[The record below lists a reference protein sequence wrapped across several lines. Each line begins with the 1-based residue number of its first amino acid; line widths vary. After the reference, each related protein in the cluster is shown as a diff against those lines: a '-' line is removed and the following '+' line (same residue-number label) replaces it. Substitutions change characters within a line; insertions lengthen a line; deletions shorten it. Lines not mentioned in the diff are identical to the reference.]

1 MMAPRRAAQTRPAST
16 AQANAYLSRAK
27 EYLRAS
33 SDSLE
38 LGNLIAATGNAVH
51 AGIAASDAITARR
64 AGSVWKGE
72 HSQAA
77 RYLETAASSAGQE
90 AARHLR
96 RLLQLK
102 TRAEYDPDPV
112 APAEARAAVQ
122 AAERI
127 VAIAER
133 VVSG

>member
-1 MMAPRRAAQTRPAST
+1 MMAARRGARTRPASP
-16 AQANAYLSRAK
+16 AQAVAYLSRAR
-27 EYLRAS
+27 EFLRAS
-33 SDSLE
+33 TDSLE

-77 RYLETAASSAGQE
+77 RYLETAAGGVGQE

-96 RLLQLK
+96 RLLPLK

-112 APAEARAAVQ
+112 PPAEARAAVQ

-127 VAIAER
+127 LAIAER
-133 VVSG
+133 VVAG